1 MHHLRKCF
9 YLFYNGIYSYA
20 IFCFGS
26 NAALSGPR
34 RGVRFECLVLHSR
47 SAGTL
52 HSPLS
57 AAFPPERRGGG
68 NDEFSGFSAGTTGWN
83 PRHSGPLQEIR
94 LSPIHAVLCAYAQS
108 SAIYYKQKHCVSA
121 QRLWLE
127 YPRVQKA
134 YTDINNPRRNHR

>member
-1 MHHLRKCF
+1 MSNVKVRPHKILSQ
-9 YLFYNGIYSYA
+9 NTIMP
-20 IFCFGS
+20 

-34 RGVRFECLVLHSR
+34 SGVRSSAWFFPQR
-47 SAGTL
+47 SGGVNQAR
-52 HSPLS
+52 PLS
-57 AAFPPERRGGG
+57 AAFPPERSGGG

-121 QRLWLE
+121 QQLWLE